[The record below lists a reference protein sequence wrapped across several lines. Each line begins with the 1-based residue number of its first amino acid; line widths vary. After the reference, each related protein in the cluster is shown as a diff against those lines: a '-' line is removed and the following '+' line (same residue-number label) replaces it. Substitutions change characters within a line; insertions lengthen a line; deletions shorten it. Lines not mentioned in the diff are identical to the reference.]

1 MSASPLRR
9 PELSVDELY
18 QLKWLLGGLIT
29 LLGVGTVLYMDVEA
43 WTLLAITVAL
53 TLAVLLRPTL
63 PARVPPLVHTLAFPA
78 IVAFFAVDLWL
89 KTEVL
94 PAMVRLDMLLLLYR
108 CINYRQ
114 RRDDLQIIVLGL
126 FLIVVAGV
134 LTVSLLFA
142 VHLLVYTGC
151 ALALLLV
158 LTLLEGSTAGAPAG
172 PPPPGEAPGWA
183 RHAHWGQLLR
193 RLRMV
198 LDWRVVTL
206 GGLLFAG
213 VVGVT
218 ALLFM
223 LIPRFQLESSM
234 FLDRIISKKAKSGF
248 TDTIRFGEV
257 SEIQQD
263 TSVALSIDV
272 SDPAQIPASPYWR
285 MLVLDVYDAGGFRLS
300 RELRNQE
307 FERLRTGVHLSGAA
321 RPKRGEPVTWTFFL
335 EAGVSRYL
343 PLVGPFESLRFRETQ
358 NFSYGR
364 RLSVLALR
372 DEPVSMTAYRVEGF
386 DLAPSLPDAA
396 FAAQW
401 KARSEPMPRAV
412 TLQAWLPRF
421 PRPTDLTRLQ
431 QAVADATG
439 GATLTAAEFVRT
451 VNAWLRTNHS
461 YSLTPVIPT
470 GDGDPVVKWL
480 TSREAGHCE
489 LFAGSFV
496 LLARAAGFP
505 ARVVTGFR
513 GGTWNGY
520 SQSFTIRNSDAHA
533 WAEIF
538 DEQTGA
544 WLRSDPLAAVTESQ
558 GGTATAEAA
567 VAARLDRSWK
577 ARLDS
582 LRVFWYRRIVS
593 FDQGAQVETLK
604 AVKEATQ
611 NTGRRIRDAITA
623 LGEAVKA
630 WLVSPWDAGRLA
642 YLLSLLAAGVA
653 IVLGW
658 RRLGRDW
665 WRGWWHV
672 GRGGRRDDPVR
683 REAGRWLERLPLR
696 GDGAVPSAPEADV
709 VAELQRLRFGA
720 RGTWAPPEQVFR
732 RARRVVRERK
742 R

>member
-1 MSASPLRR
+1 
-9 PELSVDELY
+9 
-18 QLKWLLGGLIT
+18 
-29 LLGVGTVLYMDVEA
+29 
-43 WTLLAITVAL
+43 
-53 TLAVLLRPTL
+53 
-63 PARVPPLVHTLAFPA
+63 
-78 IVAFFAVDLWL
+78 VDLWL

-151 ALALLLV
+151 GLALLLV
-158 LTLLEGSTAGAPAG
+158 LTLLEGSKAGAPAG
-172 PPPPGEAPGWA
+172 LPPPGEAPGWA

-193 RLRMV
+193 RLRTV

-343 PLVGPFESLRFRETQ
+343 PLVGPFESLRFREAQ

-401 KARSEPMPRAV
+401 KARSEPVPRGV

-421 PRPTDLTRLQ
+421 PRATDLTLLQ
-431 QAVADATG
+431 QAVAEATG
-439 GATLTAAEFVRT
+439 GATLKAPEFVRT

-461 YSLTPVIPT
+461 YSLSPVIPT

-480 TSREAGHCE
+480 TSREPGHCE

-513 GGTWNGY
+513 GGSWNAY
-520 SQSFTIRNSDAHA
+520 SESFTIRNADAHA

-538 DEQTGA
+538 DEETGA

-558 GGTATAEAA
+558 SAAATAEAA

-611 NTGRRIRDAITA
+611 NTGRRIREAVTA
-623 LGEAVKA
+623 WGEAVKA
-630 WLVSPWDAGRLA
+630 WLVSPWDARRLA
-642 YLLSLLAAGVA
+642 YLAGVVAAGVA
-653 IVLGW
+653 LVLGW
-658 RRLGRDW
+658 RRVGRDW
-665 WRGWWHV
+665 WRGWWPV
-672 GRGGRRDDPVR
+672 ARGGRRDDPVR
-683 REAGRWLERLPLR
+683 REAGRWLERLTSR
-696 GDGAVPSAPEADV
+696 GEGAAPDAPEAGV

-720 RGTWAPPEQVFR
+720 RATWTPPEQVFR
-732 RARRVVRERK
+732 RARRVVRER
-742 R
+742 RR